1 MLKKILK
8 NRIIKNFLLA
18 LVSSVLII
26 VIVFWWLKS
35 YTNHG
40 EKIETPNF
48 IGLSVS
54 EAQKLAEENNLV
66 LDIDSVYMPKVEK
79 GTVFLQ
85 NPVGYSDS
93 TKSWVKSGRK
103 IYLTSVRTSVQMI
116 PLPDVDGSELVV
128 IPRLEGRFKF
138 KKNYTPG
145 DKGKVLKCEYNGK
158 QVNTG
163 DMLPRGANLVLTIG
177 QSNILAPV
185 TLPNLYG
192 LTLDEANII
201 LSEKSL
207 SVLALYDG
215 CTTKADTAS
224 ALIIKQNPEFVSGRN
239 ILEGS
244 EVIVTLKRKED
255 FVPLDTIQ

>member
-48 IGLSVS
+48 IGVTVN
-54 EAQKLAEENNLV
+54 EAEKLAKESNLV
-66 LDIDSVYMPKVEK
+66 LVIDSVFMPEIKK
-79 GTVFLQ
+79 GTIFLQ
-85 NPVGYSDS
+85 NPIAYTDS

-103 IYLTSVRTSVQMI
+103 IYLTSVRTSIQMI
-116 PLPDVDGSELVV
+116 PLPEVDGSELVV

-145 DKGKVLKCEYNGK
+145 DKGKVLKCEYKGK
-158 QVNTG
+158 EVKTG
-163 DMLPRGANLVLTIG
+163 DMLPRNANLVLTIG
-177 QSNILAPV
+177 QSNILSPV
-185 TLPNLYG
+185 SLPNLYG
-192 LTLDEANII
+192 MSLDEANII

-207 SVLALYDG
+207 SVLALYNG
-215 CTTKADTAS
+215 CETKEDTAS
-224 ALIIKQNPEFVSGRN
+224 ALIVKQTPEFAAGKN

-244 EVIVTLKRKED
+244 EVVVVLNKKED
-255 FVPLDTIQ
+255 VNLTDTIQ